1 MSKCYKHCNYMKC
14 LELKK
19 FIKRCSS
26 SLQLAIT
33 RAEMP
38 FIELIEKYHS
48 LNDVTKYL
56 TAGGYTENAG
66 ANIVSDRTHLDSLID
81 NNDYNLVVSPDM
93 QDETLAKNSAERRVQ
108 YYQRIN
114 TAQLLLQLL
123 VAMTTKDGASTSEC
137 LAKILLSVSEER
149 DPPSSEVKW
158 NQNLNGFNTKSE
170 DNVVWNVLYSLVKY
184 YIAVIALKVASGAD
198 VASLDASTVSEVSNL
213 AQQCIE
219 AIVAAKEFILNESHV
234 YVNIPAEKKT
244 KGAKGTSAA
253 EPTLFLL
260 NPSWIR
266 GVSKFVRII
275 GVIVPALLQVLG
287 GHMNPVGQ
295 KDKKKN
301 KNKKEI
307 TAYGTLQ
314 EGLHQVTHHFIKLVE
329 DLVRQLEKSS
339 DSDTLC
345 GSNVLHV
352 LMQWDNN
359 STLSVLQSSK
369 QLLADQMASSQQLS
383 CNRLAQI
390 LRNKLIPLKDL

>member
-1 MSKCYKHCNYMKC
+1 
-14 LELKK
+14 
-19 FIKRCSS
+19 
-26 SLQLAIT
+26 
-33 RAEMP
+33 
-38 FIELIEKYHS
+38 
-48 LNDVTKYL
+48 
-56 TAGGYTENAG
+56 
-66 ANIVSDRTHLDSLID
+66 
-81 NNDYNLVVSPDM
+81 
-93 QDETLAKNSAERRVQ
+93 
-108 YYQRIN
+108 
-114 TAQLLLQLL
+114 
-123 VAMTTKDGASTSEC
+123 
-137 LAKILLSVSEER
+137 
-149 DPPSSEVKW
+149 
-158 NQNLNGFNTKSE
+158 
-170 DNVVWNVLYSLVKY
+170 
-184 YIAVIALKVASGAD
+184 
-198 VASLDASTVSEVSNL
+198 VSEVSNL